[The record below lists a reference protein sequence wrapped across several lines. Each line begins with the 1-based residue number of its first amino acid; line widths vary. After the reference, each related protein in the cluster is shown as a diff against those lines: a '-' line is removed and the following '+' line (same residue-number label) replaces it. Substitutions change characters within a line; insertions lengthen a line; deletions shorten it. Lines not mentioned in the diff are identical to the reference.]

1 MTDAPKIELHLHLEG
16 AAPPAFIRGLAAE
29 RRVSPPDIFA
39 PDGSYRWRDFRDF
52 LRVYEAA
59 TALIRSPE
67 DYARLLR
74 AVLENCAEQGAVYAE
89 LFVSPEF
96 CGGADLSAWRD
107 HLAAMSDAAAD
118 MAAQGIDSRAI
129 VTPIRHFGPDRA
141 RRTAICAAE
150 TAGEAGRAWVAGFGL
165 AGDETAGRPQD
176 FAWSFDCAREAGLGL
191 TCHAGEWAGPQSVR
205 DALALGVTRIGHGV
219 RAIEDAGLVR
229 DLADRAITLE
239 VCPGS
244 NIALGLYPGWAS
256 HPIARLADAGCR
268 VTVSTDD
275 PPFFATTLTREYD
288 RLADA
293 FGWSEAEFRQFNR
306 WAADAAFCDE
316 GTRARL
322 LDRLGAADT
331 TTERGPR

>member
-1 MTDAPKIELHLHLEG
+1 MTGLPKIELHLHLEG

-29 RRVSPPDIFA
+29 GRVSPPDIFA
-39 PDGSYRWRDFRDF
+39 PDGSYRWRGFRDF

-74 AVLENCAEQGAVYAE
+74 AVLENCAGQGAVYAE

-107 HLAAMSDAAAD
+107 HLAAMTEVATD

-129 VTPIRHFGPDRA
+129 VTPIRHFGPNRA

-150 TAGEAGRAWVAGFGL
+150 TAGEGGRGWVAGFGL
-165 AGDETAGRPQD
+165 AGDESVGRPQD

-219 RAIEDAGLVR
+219 RAIEDAALVR
-229 DLADRAITLE
+229 DLAGRTITLE

-244 NIALGLYPGWAS
+244 NIALGLYPDWPS

-293 FGWSEAEFRQFNR
+293 FGWTDAEFAQMNR
-306 WAADAAFCDE
+306 WALDAAFCDE
-316 GTRARL
+316 ATRTRL
-322 LDRLGAADT
+322 LDRLGADKT
-331 TTERGPR
+331 TG